1 MATISNVFAS
11 SFVSE
16 SAANAQFVK
25 DLIKNAGSSLEFAN
39 VKTVAKTEG
48 SKTQNRIIFSTGE
61 VLEVTF
67 PEFVTVSL
75 AGSDGDVINTKNL
88 RWWNQ
93 TLSMATLGAAENLM
107 HEYAPLNNAEI
118 GKYFF
123 IKRNMPK
130 RGTVAVIKV
139 DAWMGAK
146 VMKNVRIGN
155 FNFNIAY
162 PEAEIW
168 TDDSGVQHT
177 CQWYGIKA
185 ISPTAYTIFG
195 IGADNAER
203 DVLLTAP
210 TLRNE
215 RFGKEYM
222 NKMFAQMCN
231 LIEGKS
237 YRMEIQTFERTGKH
251 SDKSE
256 FTFTDL
262 SLVMDAI
269 STVTRLEMS
278 HEEAVLDRQTV
289 AYQAAKNRRTDQAYS
304 RAEVRGDIAQ
314 LVTHDDNGGTTVA
327 HVETRDLPEADK
339 AKSLEFIWVDFSEG
353 AGMELI
359 SINDDRLRGYFTP
372 SYKIGANV
380 RPAQGAKLIRTAR
393 DVRNMHVSGLALVA
407 AE

>member
-11 SFVSE
+11 SFVSK
-16 SAANAQFVK
+16 SDANAQFVK
-25 DLIKNAGSSLEFAN
+25 DLIKNAGSSLEFAD

-48 SKTQNRIIFSTGE
+48 SKTLDRLIYSTGE
-61 VLEVTF
+61 ILEVTF

-75 AGSDGDVINTKNL
+75 DGADGDVIDTKNL

-107 HEYAPLNNAEI
+107 HEYAPLNDPML

-168 TDDSGVQHT
+168 TDDNGVQHT

-185 ISPTAYTIFG
+185 TSPSTYTIFG
-195 IGADNAER
+195 IGADNTER

-215 RFGKEYM
+215 RFGREYM

-251 SDKSE
+251 ADGSE
-256 FTFTDL
+256 FTFIDW
-262 SLVMDAI
+262 SLAMDAI

-278 HEEAVLDRQTV
+278 HEEAVLDRQAV
-289 AYQAAKNRRTDQAYS
+289 AYQAAKNRRTEQAYS

-314 LVTHDDNGGTTVA
+314 VVTCDENGATKVNF
-327 HVETRDLPEADK
+327 VETRELPVADK
-339 AKSLEFIWVDFSEG
+339 ARSLEFIWVDFNQG
-353 AGMELI
+353 IGMELI

-372 SYKIGANV
+372 TYKIGENI

-393 DVRNMHVSGLALVA
+393 DVRSMRVSGLALVSTI
-407 AE
+407 